1 MHTVQGTQLAW
12 YPPARV
18 ALQMSLSPGISQGS
32 CTVRLFLTTATSTD
46 I

>member
-12 YPPARV
+12 CPPAHV
-18 ALQMSLSPGISQGS
+18 VLQMSLLPGISQGS
-32 CTVRLFLTTATSTD
+32 CTVRLFLMTATSTD